1 MWIILILYYLFDY
14 WFKPHIL
21 IESYYDIFKCA
32 DLFFFLPVDFSD
44 EKEKTSDEHDLTYD
58 ELKTN
63 ILDHQAVME

>member
-1 MWIILILYYLFDY
+1 
-14 WFKPHIL
+14 
-21 IESYYDIFKCA
+21 
-32 DLFFFLPVDFSD
+32 LPVDFSD